1 MRSYEN
7 GGHGDRRRAT
17 LTRGD
22 AQRNRERI
30 LSAAGYEL
38 ERNPQASMQQ
48 VATVAGVGRS
58 TLYRHF
64 PIRGDLVRA
73 LRERT
78 LTLGAGD
85 PGAAA
90 ADAPGAG
97 AVSAPGSAGMME
109 IDPLAH
115 APSARAS
122 HDAEA
127 PLEVASVLEEVA
139 PHLIPDQIV
148 AEARRVTG
156 VPVALYVVDID
167 GSHLLRLAGTDEFP
181 ARLDAPL
188 ALGPEVAPGGIPDVN
203 ARLEAAFP
211 GCVAAPMWLRGRA
224 VGLLLAVRA
233 PTVALT
239 EMAKQG
245 AIAIELAAGYTD
257 LLQATRRRKET
268 SAAAELQQDLLPPR
282 ISRVSGGELAGS
294 VLPSYDGGGDWFDF
308 AENRDGTWLAIADA
322 NGAGLAAAGV
332 SAVGLGAFRAARRSG
347 ADLEQAVDAVHEA
360 MLALGGEDVHM
371 SAVFA
376 RWLAPASMLSWV
388 ACCHPPPL
396 LVGVNG
402 TVEELDADETTPL
415 GSSDRRRAVI
425 RRERRLREGE
435 RVILYSDGIVERR
448 TATGGALGLDGV
460 RRAVSI
466 AADGTAVALATAILE
481 AVVNASREPMDDDAA
496 LLVLAVR

>member
-1 MRSYEN
+1 MPDDDHGHEYERQAMRS
-7 GGHGDRRRAT
+7 
-17 LTRGD
+17 RGD

-30 LSAAGYEL
+30 LAAAGYEL

-48 VATVAGVGRS
+48 VATVAGLGRS

-64 PIRGDLVRA
+64 PAREDLVRA
-73 LRERT
+73 LSERT

-90 ADAPGAG
+90 AGAPGAV
-97 AVSAPGSAGMME
+97 ASPPGSAGMVE
-109 IDPLAH
+109 VDPLTR
-115 APSARAS
+115 APSARGSHEADAS
-122 HDAEA
+122 
-127 PLEVASVLEEVA
+127 LEVASVLDEVA

-224 VGLLLAVRA
+224 IGLLLAVRA
-233 PTVALT
+233 PRVALT

-268 SAAAELQQDLLPPR
+268 NAAAELQQDLLPPR
-282 ISRVSGGELAGS
+282 ISRISGGELAGS
-294 VLPSYDGGGDWFDF
+294 VLPSYDVGGDWFDF

-322 NGAGLAAAGV
+322 NGAGLVAAGI
-332 SAVGLGAFRAARRSG
+332 SAVGLGAFRAARRGG
-347 ADLEQAVDAVHEA
+347 AQLEQAVEAVHQA
-360 MLALGGEDVHM
+360 MYALGGDEVHM
-371 SAVFA
+371 SGVFA

-388 ACCHPPPL
+388 ACGHPPPL
-396 LVGVNG
+396 LVMVGG
-402 TVEELDADETTPL
+402 TVEELDAEASAPL
-415 GSSDRRRAVI
+415 GLDGERELHRH
-425 RRERRLREGE
+425 ERRLREGE
-435 RVILYSDGIVERR
+435 RVILYSDGIVDRR
-448 TATGGALGLDGV
+448 MSSGAVFGLEGI
-460 RRAVSI
+460 RRAATVV
-466 AADGTAVALATAILE
+466 ADGSAAALAKSILE

-496 LLVLAVR
+496 VLVLAVR

>member
-1 MRSYEN
+1 
-7 GGHGDRRRAT
+7 
-17 LTRGD
+17 
-22 AQRNRERI
+22 
-30 LSAAGYEL
+30 
-38 ERNPQASMQQ
+38 MQQ

-64 PIRGDLVRA
+64 PVRDDLVRA

-78 LTLGAGD
+78 LILGAGD

-90 ADAPGAG
+90 ANGPGAG
-97 AVSAPGSAGMME
+97 VTSAPGSAGMVE
-109 IDPLAH
+109 VDPLAR

-167 GSHLLRLAGTDEFP
+167 GSHLLRLAGTDDFP

-233 PTVALT
+233 PKVALT

-294 VLPSYDGGGDWFDF
+294 VLPSYDVGGDWFDF

-322 NGAGLAAAGV
+322 NGVGLAAAGI

-360 MLALGGEDVHM
+360 MSALGGDEVHM

-388 ACCHPPPL
+388 ACGHPPPL
-396 LVGVNG
+396 LVSVDDG
-402 TVEELDADETTPL
+402 TVEELDADETAPL
-415 GSSDRRRAVI
+415 GSADRKRELI
-425 RRERRLREGE
+425 RHERRLREGE

-448 TATGGALGLDGV
+448 TSSGGMLGLDGI

-466 AADGTAVALATAILE
+466 AADGTAAALAKSILE
-481 AVVNASREPMDDDAA
+481 AVVTASREPMDDDAA